1 MLDTFLASLNPM
13 LTLFTCM
20 IIGFALKK
28 TNVLPESAS
37 KIMSKLIIWV
47 FYPALSFST
56 MARYFTVDTIKMH
69 ASNMAM
75 FAVGLAS
82 AIAIAFLLAPLF
94 VKEKC
99 YERGIYLYALT
110 FANSGYMG
118 DPLVQAIFGD
128 NILSYY
134 KMACLPLSI
143 AIYTW
148 GASCLV
154 PSDKGGKGDLIKKI
168 LNPPLVAM
176 LVGSALG
183 IILGFVG
190 TDGSAPTA
198 YDAIFPSFIIQT
210 LDSLKSCM
218 GPTAM
223 LLAGVTVANYSPAR
237 MFKNKKVYIAT
248 ALRLIFIPSVIF
260 AVMFGV
266 KELINL
272 IFGASIDNTAILL
285 IFFAIATPLG
295 LNTIVYPEAYGG
307 DPEIGASMAMI
318 SHTLCVITIPIMF
331 ALLCMIFGQNTW
343 LPLQI

>member
-1 MLDTFLASLNPM
+1 MLNTFLATLNPM
-13 LTLFTCM
+13 LTLFMCM

-56 MARYFTVDTIKMH
+56 MARYFTIETIKLH
-69 ASNMAM
+69 AANMGM
-75 FAVGLAS
+75 FSVGLACS
-82 AIAIAFLLAPLF
+82 IAIAFLLAPLF

-128 NILSYY
+128 SILSYY
-134 KMACLPLSI
+134 KMACLPISI

-154 PSDKGGKGDLIKKI
+154 PSDKSNKGNLIKKI
-168 LNPPLVAM
+168 FNPPLVAM
-176 LVGSALG
+176 LVGSTLG
-183 IILGFVG
+183 IILGIIG
-190 TDGSAPTA
+190 TDGSAPTT
-198 YDAIFPSFIIQT
+198 YDALFPTFIRGT

-223 LLAGVTVANYSPAR
+223 LLAGVTVANYSPVR
-237 MFKNKKVYIAT
+237 MFKNKKVYVAT
-248 ALRLIFIPSVIF
+248 ALRLIFIP
-260 AVMFGV
+260 AVVLVAMFGV

-272 IFGASIDNTAILL
+272 IFGTSIDNTPILL

-307 DPEIGASMAMI
+307 DPETGASMAMI

-331 ALLCMIFGQNTW
+331 ALFYMIFGQNTW
-343 LPLQI
+343 LTLTI

>member
-1 MLDTFLASLNPM
+1 MLDIFLATLNPM
-13 LTLFTCM
+13 LTLFICM
-20 IIGFALKK
+20 LIGFVLKK
-28 TNVLPESAS
+28 TDILPANAS

-56 MARYFTVDTIKMH
+56 MARFFTVDTIKIH
-69 ASNMAM
+69 ASNMGM
-75 FAVGLAS
+75 FTVGLAC
-82 AIAIAFLLAPLF
+82 AVAIAFLLAPLF

-128 NILSYY
+128 NVLSYY

-154 PSDKGGKGDLIKKI
+154 PSDKSKKGDLIKKI
-168 LNPPLVAM
+168 LNPPLIAMVA
-176 LVGSALG
+176 GSILG
-183 IILGFVG
+183 IVLGFVESN
-190 TDGSAPTA
+190 GSAATT
-198 YDAIFPSFIIQT
+198 YDAVFPSFIIAT
-210 LDSLKSCM
+210 LDSLKGCM

-248 ALRLIFIPSVIF
+248 ALRLVFIPSVIL

-272 IFGASIDNTAILL
+272 IFGTAIDNTAILL
-285 IFFAIATPLG
+285 IFFAISTPLG

-307 DPEIGASMAMI
+307 DPETGASMAMI
-318 SHTLCVITIPIMF
+318 SHTLCVITIPLTFML
-331 ALLCMIFGQNTW
+331 ACLVFGADTW
-343 LPLQI
+343 LPIQF